1 MKKVIA
7 LLLAGMLVLGASMT
21 CFAAPST
28 GAPSAETGTTDS
40 DKDALGDTDLAKV
53 FKDAGVNKDANN
65 FKKQGIY
72 GKDTLPDKSADGYI
86 YQTIK
91 VDGLKEGSD
100 AYIFAYIDGKW
111 VDVTYKVET
120 GKITGKFPKA
130 APYMVVVEKSV
141 KAEGASPK
149 TGDMAAIPMLIAAAA
164 AAGVAVTTRRR
175 IV

>member
-40 DKDALGDTDLAKV
+40 DKDALDEKDLDKV
-53 FKDAGVNKDANN
+53 FKDAGVDKDANN
-65 FKKQGIY
+65 FKIQGTY
-72 GKDTLPDKSADGYI
+72 GKDTLPDKSSDGNI
-86 YQTIK
+86 YHTIK
-91 VDGLKEGSD
+91 VDGLKKGSD

-111 VDVTYKVET
+111 VNVTYKVEN
-120 GKITGKFPKA
+120 GKITGKFSEA

-141 KAEGASPK
+141 KADGASPK
-149 TGDMAAIPMLIAAAA
+149 TGDMAAIPMLVAAA
-164 AAGVAVTTRRR
+164 AAGMAVTARRR
-175 IV
+175 VV